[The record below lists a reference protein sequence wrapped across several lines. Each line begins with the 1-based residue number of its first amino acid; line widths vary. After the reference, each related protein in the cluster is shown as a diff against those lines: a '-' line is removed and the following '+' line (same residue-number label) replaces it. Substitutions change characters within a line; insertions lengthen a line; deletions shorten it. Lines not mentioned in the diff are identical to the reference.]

1 MVTTPQPI
9 YQLISQASVIFWGRN
24 VHFHAN
30 LLTIELEK
38 ILEINAQGQKTS
50 YHLKAVVS
58 FVIKHSSEN
67 QIYL

>member
-9 YQLISQASVIFWGRN
+9 YQLISQAIVIFWGTN

-38 ILEINAQGQKTS
+38 ILEVNAQGQNTY
-50 YHLKAVVS
+50 YHLKAWPPV
-58 FVIKHSSEN
+58 KKDN
-67 QIYL
+67 